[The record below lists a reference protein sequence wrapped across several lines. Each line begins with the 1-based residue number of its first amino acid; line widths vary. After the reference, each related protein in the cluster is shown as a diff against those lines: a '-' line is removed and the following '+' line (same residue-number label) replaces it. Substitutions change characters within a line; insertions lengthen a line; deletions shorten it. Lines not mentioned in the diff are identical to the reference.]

1 MGKSFCNKKFRS
13 LLFTGSITVV
23 IQFLIIISDT
33 IVIGNILGEQQ
44 LSAVNVV
51 KPFHSFSIF
60 IASLISIGTSVF
72 YSLEIGKFNKR
83 NANSLFGQG
92 IILTVFSGLLLF
104 MAGLLGKGVYFAYL
118 NLSPYVESAASAYYF
133 YYQFVI
139 MLLPVYTV
147 LLELVYADGDS
158 VICNISSAVQ
168 IGVNVLVSVFLCW
181 KIGIRGVGLGTLLGL
196 VLSIVVLLIHFFR
209 KQNTLSFVWYIRLTD
224 VLKVLKCG
232 ITDSSAYLFMGM
244 NSFIASK
251 FVIYQF
257 GEYYLPVL
265 LVVFNILEL
274 TIVFDGIGQAI
285 TPIVNVYRGEENHVG
300 IKRAM
305 KIALKYA
312 VVEGITMTIFL
323 FLFGGDI
330 AELFGLVDNKL
341 IGITKLA
348 LRLVSP
354 FFFCTGVLF
363 LQTTYYMIIE
373 KVFLATAITG
383 IKDWLIPSAFI
394 CIFGLAFGING
405 VWMGLGLSPF
415 VSVILVALI
424 VYVRYGREKF
434 PLLLENDTREVYIFD
449 AELNVKN
456 IINLRNQ
463 VEQLLIKKQ
472 VTHKSVTKIMLFIE
486 EIGMLAYDKNQG
498 KTVSCECSVMIGD
511 DVQVIVR
518 DDGIINDATNPDN
531 RIESLRTYVVARMM
545 LHMPYKRA
553 LVTTGYN
560 RTMVRFEK

>member
-83 NANSLFGQG
+83 KANSLFGQG
-92 IILTVFSGLLLF
+92 IILAVFSGLLLF

-118 NLSPYVESAASAYYF
+118 NLSLYVESAASAYYF

-147 LLELVYADGDS
+147 LLELVYADGDG